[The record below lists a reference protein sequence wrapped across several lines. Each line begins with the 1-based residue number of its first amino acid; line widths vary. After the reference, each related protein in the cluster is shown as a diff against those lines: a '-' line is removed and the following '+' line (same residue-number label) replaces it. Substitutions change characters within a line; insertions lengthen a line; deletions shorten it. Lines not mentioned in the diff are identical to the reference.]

1 MAWDGVWS
9 AAADLDRSATTPAA
23 PAHASTRPL
32 LRAPLRAGLQ
42 RGSGSRSK
50 CDRCDRSVRYLA
62 SGFSPFLRM
71 SPSADRGARGARR
84 GRARARPAGRRAER
98 GPFHSG
104 VRVSCSEVGCDPQL
118 FAAQARRGRLRVC
131 RCSTAFLS
139 GAYAPLTSLSPP
151 GAPHPRPPAA
161 PKLRGPSSC
170 VAHGLRHECSP
181 RCCRARARRR
191 TSMQAAAERSHPPRG
206 RTAATRC

>member
-1 MAWDGVWS
+1 M
-9 AAADLDRSATTPAA
+9 
-23 PAHASTRPL
+23 
-32 LRAPLRAGLQ
+32 Q

-50 CDRCDRSVRYLA
+50 CDQCDRSVRYLA

-71 SPSADRGARGARR
+71 CRAQTAEPE
-84 GRARARPAGRRAER
+84 ARAAGGQGPRPAGRRAER

-161 PKLRGPSSC
+161 PTLRGPSSC

>member
-1 MAWDGVWS
+1 MEFGVQ
-9 AAADLDRSATTPAA
+9 LQTLTDRPRLRPHPRTP
-23 PAHASTRPL
+23 STRPL
-32 LRAPLRAGLQ
+32 LRAPLRAGMQ

-50 CDRCDRSVRYLA
+50 CDQCDRSVRYLA

-71 SPSADRGARGARR
+71 CRAQTAEPEARAAGGQGARWP
-84 GRARARPAGRRAER
+84 RPAGRRAER

-161 PKLRGPSSC
+161 PTLRGPSSC